1 MRRCLVRPR
10 RTLPILVWLVVCGG
24 IGVAPPAGGEG
35 PACHP
40 AELFAT
46 DRQDD
51 SPDSPLFELQAD
63 ATLALNGA
71 MVTGSIPVDGMFWS
85 TELQQTIDERSRE
98 FHLCVVD
105 EPTLHNAAASL
116 GRQFNQE
123 AVLTFDYLPRN
134 EANAVTITVPG
145 IDIARFRAAFAADSA
160 AHRRLLGGSVTPT
173 DHTLILVA
181 GNDDLDIARRLV
193 NQAGGNW
200 SAAVIDYGKREF
212 VN

>member
-1 MRRCLVRPR
+1 
-10 RTLPILVWLVVCGG
+10 VWLVVCWS
-24 IGVAPPAGGEG
+24 IGVAPSAAGEG

-46 DRQDD
+46 DLHDD
-51 SPDSPLFELQAD
+51 SLGDSPVFELQAD
-63 ATLALNGA
+63 VTLALNGA
-71 MVTGSIPVDGMFWS
+71 VVTGSTPVDGVFWS
-85 TELQQTIDERSRE
+85 TQLQQTIDERSRE

-105 EPTLHNAAASL
+105 QPTLHDAAASL
-116 GRQFNQE
+116 SRQFNQE

-160 AHRRLLGGSVTPT
+160 AHRRLQGGSVTAT

-181 GNDDLDIARRLV
+181 GNEDLDTARRLV
-193 NQAGGNW
+193 TQAGGNW
-200 SAAVIDYGKREF
+200 SSAVIAYGKREF